1 MSPGPGQPLAQ
12 SSAAGAMGCGTSKHR
27 GRGRRGSAVA
37 PRTGPTPAALAAAEA
52 ALATAQ
58 RHHTEAVARDD
69 DEAALDAALAELQ
82 EAEAYLARTRMERGP
97 LVQIPASCKAGAV
110 VAL

>member
-1 MSPGPGQPLAQ
+1 
-12 SSAAGAMGCGTSKHR
+12 MGCGTSKHR

-69 DEAALDAALAELQ
+69 EAALDAALAELQ

-97 LVQIPASCKAGAV
+97 LVQIPASCKAATM